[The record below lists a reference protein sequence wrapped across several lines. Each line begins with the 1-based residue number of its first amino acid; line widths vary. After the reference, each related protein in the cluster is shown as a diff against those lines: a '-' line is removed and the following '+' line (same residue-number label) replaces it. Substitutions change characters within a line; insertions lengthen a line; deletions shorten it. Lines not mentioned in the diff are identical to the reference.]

1 MEEKLRVLVVDD
13 MEVIVKSIKNYL
25 IKDESIEIIGT
36 ANNGKEEYEKIL
48 ELKPDIV
55 ITDNQMPEK
64 NGIDVI
70 EEINELE
77 IDNKPDFILVTGDRN
92 IELSKKANEL
102 GIFRILNKPIE
113 ERDILNAIIQY
124 KEDKKLSENNEI
136 VVRNQFKKETLLEK
150 LKKLFNRWR

>member
-1 MEEKLRVLVVDD
+1 MDEKIRILIADD
-13 MEVIVKSIKNYL
+13 MEVIVKSIENDL
-25 IKDESIEIIGT
+25 RKDESIEIIGT
-36 ANNGKEEYEKIL
+36 ANNGKEEYKKIL

-70 EEINELE
+70 EEINGLN

-92 IELSKKANEL
+92 IDLIRKANEL
-102 GIFRILNKPIE
+102 EVLQILNKPIE
-113 ERDILNAIIQY
+113 ERDILNAITQY

-136 VVRNQFKKETLLEK
+136 AIKKQFDKETLWDK
-150 LKKLFNRWR
+150 LLKLFRKWR